1 MVNITK
7 AYVTKNTRYKK
18 AEIIKPQGIV
28 LHSIGCPQPKASVLL
43 NSWAN
48 NSSQYV
54 THYVLDDTVIYHCMP
69 DNYKCWHVCSPG
81 NNKWIGVEMCEPKQI
96 KYTKGAKFTCS
107 NLSAAQDYARKTYA
121 NAVQLFAHICKK
133 YGWNPQT
140 AIYTHNYITVNK
152 LSNTNHVDPEH
163 LWKGLGLP
171 YTLAGFK
178 NDVAKAMGSTPK
190 VEDVEVTE
198 SKPSAS
204 NSSEMYRVR
213 KSWSDAN
220 SQIGAFTNLDNAK
233 QLVNKNPN
241 YYVFNSSGKLV
252 YPVQEKRVKI
262 TASLLN
268 VRKSADMNS
277 KVVTT
282 VPKNMVYTIVE
293 EQDGWGLLK
302 SYQKKRDGWIS
313 LKYTQ
318 WV

>member
-1 MVNITK
+1 MANITK
-7 AYVTKNTRYKK
+7 SYVTKNNRYKA

-54 THYVLDDTVIYHCMP
+54 THYVLDDTVIYQCMP

-81 NNKWIGVEMCEPKQI
+81 NDKWIGVEMCEPKQI
-96 KYTKGAKFTCS
+96 KYTSGAKFTCS
-107 NLSAAQDYARKTYA
+107 NRSAAQDYVRKTYA

-140 AIYTHNYITVNK
+140 AIYTHNYITKNK

-163 LWKGLGLP
+163 LWSGLGLP

-190 VEDVEVTE
+190 VEVTE
-198 SKPSAS
+198 SKSSSS
-204 NSSEMYRVR
+204 NSTEMYRVR
-213 KSWSDAN
+213 KSWSDVG

-233 QLVNKNPN
+233 QMVNKNPN

-252 YPVQEKRVKI
+252 YPIKEQRVKI
-262 TASLLN
+262 TASTLN
-268 VRKSADMNS
+268 VRKGAGANYA
-277 KVVTT
+277 VVTT
-282 VPKNMVYTIVE
+282 VLKNGVYTIVE
-293 EQDGWGLLK
+293 EQNGWGLLK
-302 SYQKKRDGWIS
+302 SYKNTRDGWINLS
-313 LKYTQ
+313 YTTT
-318 WV
+318 V

>member
-7 AYVTKNTRYKK
+7 AYVTKNSRYKA
-18 AEIIKPQGIV
+18 AEIINPQGIV
-28 LHSIGCPQPKASVLL
+28 LHSIGCPQPKASVLQG
-43 NSWAN
+43 SWAN

-54 THYVLDDTVIYHCMP
+54 THYVLDDTTIYQCMP
-69 DNYKCWHVCSPG
+69 DNYKCWHIGTPG

-96 KYTKGAKFTCS
+96 KYTSGAKFTCT
-107 NLSAAQDYARKTYA
+107 NLSAAQDYVRKTYA

-140 AIYTHNYITVNK
+140 AIYTHNYITTNK
-152 LSNTNHVDPEH
+152 LSKTDHVDPEH
-163 LWKGLGLP
+163 LWNGLGLP
-171 YTLAGFK
+171 YTLDGFK

-190 VEDVEVTE
+190 VEVTE

-204 NSSEMYRVR
+204 NSTEMYRVR
-213 KSWSDAN
+213 KSWSDVG

-241 YYVFNSSGKLV
+241 YYVFDSSGKLV

-302 SYQKKRDGWIS
+302 SYQKKRDGWIN
-313 LKYTQ
+313 LKYTIA
-318 WV
+318 V